1 MNTLNSKIK
10 AGRQDHY
17 NDAQVCG
24 VHGLNTADDAM
35 KVVKCTDDNALVVDV
50 HGGATGSGD
59 MKARTNITD
68 PATSTFLKCNP
79 DGTLELT
86 AELDT
91 SALAKESVQTDGT
104 QKAQVLGNT
113 EGDGSGTAT
122 HIHTDASGNV
132 NAQIIST
139 VNIAPANNSNS
150 GINDGPANSL
160 AVGLRAR
167 TDIADSATETFLLCD
182 ASGHLQAD
190 IIAGGG
196 GGTQYSVGTTGMA
209 TGTGTL
215 MIGNFAGAA
224 KEVAVNSNGQVVQE
238 LGFINSSVLGQ
249 DTAANSLPVVI
260 ASDNVVDVSNA
271 SLTDLGSAVNEIGDA
286 ISATSNGVLIL
297 AQDNT
302 SNSATLNVTA
312 GGALRVDDGAT
323 TTGSDVSLNSA
334 QQVLCYGRDN
344 GGTLDA
350 LRTDAQGHLE
360 VVVDDFV
367 KGQDTS
373 ANSFPVVLASDD
385 VVAINATEATNVGTA
400 NNLANNISL
409 TSSGGTSSTVD
420 TTNMNV
426 MNILYE
432 DTNTGNFDGVEVHV
446 SFDNSTYYLYTT
458 LFPNDNLAATKRTA
472 TTNLNMH
479 GLKYVKLINNS
490 ATTFTN
496 VYAMAVGS
504 P

>member
-24 VHGLNTADDAM
+24 VHGLNTSDDAM
-35 KVVKCTDDNALVVDV
+35 KVVKCTDDNALAVDI

-68 PATSTFLKCNP
+68 PATSTFLKCNT

-104 QKAQVLGNT
+104 QKAQILGNT
-113 EGDGSGTAT
+113 EPDGSGDSK
-122 HIHTDASGNV
+122 HIHTDGNGNV
-132 NAQIIST
+132 LTIVSNS
-139 VNIAPANNSNS
+139 VNILPANSVNS
-150 GINDGPANSL
+150 GITNDPDNSV

-167 TDIADSATETFLLCD
+167 TDIADAATETFLLCD
-182 ASGHLQAD
+182 SSGHLQAD
-190 IIAGGG
+190 IVAGGG
-196 GGTQYSVGTTGMA
+196 GGTQYAVGTTGMA

-224 KEVAVNSNGQVVQE
+224 KEVAVNNNGQVVQE
-238 LGFINSSVLGQ
+238 LGFIDSAVLGQ

-260 ASDNVVDVSNA
+260 ASDNTV
-271 SLTDLGSAVNEIGDA
+271 
-286 ISATSNGVLIL
+286 ATSN
-297 AQDNT
+297 T
-302 SNSATLNVTA
+302 SITA
-312 GGALRVDDGAT
+312 
-323 TTGSDVSLNSA
+323 GSDVTLTSA

-360 VVVDDFV
+360 VVIDDFV

-373 ANSFPVVLASDD
+373 ANSFPVVLASDA
-385 VVAINATEATNVGTA
+385 VVAINATEATNVGSA

-409 TSSGGTSSTVD
+409 TSAGGESSVVNTE
-420 TTNMNV
+420 NMNI

-446 SFDNSTYYLYTT
+446 SFDNSTYYLNST
-458 LFPNDNLAATKRTA
+458 LFPNDNPANTKRTA
-472 TTNLNMH
+472 TTNISMQ
-479 GLKYVKLINNS
+479 GLKRVKLINNS

-496 VYAMAVGS
+496 VYAIAVGS

>member
-59 MKARTNITD
+59 MKARTNISD
-68 PATSTFLKCNP
+68 PATSTFLKCNA

-122 HIHTDASGNV
+122 HIHTDATGNV
-132 NAQIIST
+132 LTSIVST

-190 IIAGGG
+190 IVAGGG
-196 GGTQYSVGTTGMA
+196 GGTQYAVGTTGMA

-215 MIGNFAGAA
+215 MIGNFGGAA
-224 KEVAVNSNGQVVQE
+224 KEVAVNNNGQVVQE
-238 LGFINSSVLGQ
+238 LGFIDSAVLGQ

-260 ASDNVVDVSNA
+260 ASDNTV
-271 SLTDLGSAVNEIGDA
+271 
-286 ISATSNGVLIL
+286 ATSNI
-297 AQDNT
+297 
-302 SNSATLNVTA
+302 SITA
-312 GGALRVDDGAT
+312 G
-323 TTGSDVSLNSA
+323 SDISLNSA
-334 QQVLCYGRDN
+334 QQVLCYGRDV
-344 GGTLDA
+344 GGVLEV

-360 VVVDDFV
+360 VVIDDFV

-385 VVAINATEATNVGTA
+385 VVAINATEATNIGSA

-409 TSSGGTSSTVD
+409 TSAGGTSSTVN
-420 TTNMNV
+420 TENMNV

-446 SFDNSTYYLYTT
+446 SFDNSTFYLYST
-458 LFPNDNLAATKRTA
+458 LFPVDNAAVTKRTA
-472 TTNLNMH
+472 TINLNMQ
-479 GLKYVKLINNS
+479 GLKHVKLINNS

-496 VYAMAVGS
+496 VYAIAVGS